1 MVVRPFLNSSHSMHT
16 NLIDPLT
23 CTPRTTSICSR
34 NWPVFVAC
42 FSSVFV
48 GFRRPYLCIESEFHL
63 SRLTRESLQAEE
75 EVYQGADVPGR
86 QERAGPHHHHL
97 DQHHHHHH
105 HDASHRRSRRQHL
118 TRTGRRSPQPASTCL
133 DRCLVAA
140 AGWSHPPP
148 YHSPPSPSPPYY
160 SPP

>member
-48 GFRRPYLCIESEFHL
+48 GFRRAYLCVESEFHL

-86 QERAGPHHHHL
+86 QERAGPHHHPFHKIL
-97 DQHHHHHH
+97 ISILINTIIFMILPTGD
-105 HDASHRRSRRQHL
+105 RS
-118 TRTGRRSPQPASTCL
+118 
-133 DRCLVAA
+133 DNV
-140 AGWSHPPP
+140 
-148 YHSPPSPSPPYY
+148 
-160 SPP
+160 

>member
-75 EVYQGADVPGR
+75 EVYQGADVPGW
-86 QERAGPHHHHL
+86 QVGAG
-97 DQHHHHHH
+97 D
-105 HDASHRRSRRQHL
+105 
-118 TRTGRRSPQPASTCL
+118 
-133 DRCLVAA
+133 
-140 AGWSHPPP
+140 
-148 YHSPPSPSPPYY
+148 
-160 SPP
+160 